1 MNVKR
6 RSFIGGMAALATTTL
21 LPFGALLPAW
31 AQAAAQRDGTLTL
44 AFSTEPS
51 SLDPH
56 WHTISANSALAS
68 HLFDR
73 LVYPDAQQ
81 NPRPALATAWR
92 AIDDL
97 TWEFDLRRD
106 VRFHNGDPFTAD
118 DVLFTY
124 ERAQNVPGAPFSMRA
139 YLGDKT
145 VEKIND
151 YQIRIRTRAPN
162 PIVPNELSTVAIV
175 SRGAGAGATSAD
187 YNSGK
192 AAVGTGPFHLVES
205 VPGNRIVLERNDN
218 YWGAKPVWKRVVIRP
233 IPASGARV
241 AALLAG
247 DVDVIENV
255 PPTDL
260 ARLEKT
266 AGIALTRSV
275 TNRAIFL
282 SLDQARAVSPFIRAK
297 DGAEIPNP
305 LRDLRVRQAFALAVD
320 KALIATRILEDSG
333 QPATQLVPPGIFGHS
348 PNLPLQPADAA
359 QAKTLL
365 AEAGFPDGFRI
376 TLHAPNDR
384 FIRDAAV
391 VQAVAQMLTRIGIEV
406 EVETMPSSIFYK
418 RVSGGG
424 AGSEFSFFLV
434 GFGGRTGEAS
444 PALKSVLH
452 SYDKERGFGATN
464 RVRYSNPQVDRL
476 LEQGLVT
483 LDNDKR
489 QALFAAATNA
499 ALNDVAI
506 IPLYYPINVWA
517 LRQPASYPGRAD
529 ERTVASEITL

>member
-1 MNVKR
+1 MNIKR
-6 RSFIGGMAALATTTL
+6 RTFIGGMAALATSTL
-21 LPFGALLPAW
+21 LPLGAIFPGSAW
-31 AQAAAQRDGTLTL
+31 AAQRDGTLTL

-56 WHTISANSALAS
+56 WHTVSANAS
-68 HLFDR
+68 LSTHLFDR

-81 NPRPALATAWR
+81 NPQPGLATAWR

-97 TWEFDLRRD
+97 TWEFDLRPD
-106 VRFHNGDPFTAD
+106 VHFHNGDLFTAD

-151 YQIRIRTRAPN
+151 RQIRIRTKAPN
-162 PIVPNELSTVAIV
+162 PIVPNELSTVSIISHRV
-175 SRGAGAGATSAD
+175 GNGATSAD

-192 AAVGTGPFHLVES
+192 AVVGTGPYRLVES
-205 VPGNRIVLERNDN
+205 IPGNRVVLERNEQ
-218 YWGAKPVWKRVVIRP
+218 YWGAKPAWRRVIIRP
-233 IPASGARV
+233 IPAAGARV
-241 AALLAG
+241 AALLSG
-247 DVDVIENV
+247 DVDVIDNV

-260 ARLEKT
+260 ARLSKT

-282 SLDQARAVSPFIRAK
+282 SLDQSRAVSPFIRAK
-297 DGAEIPNP
+297 DGSEIPNP
-305 LRDLRVRQAFALAVD
+305 FLDRRVRQAFSLAID
-320 KALIATRILEDSG
+320 KAAIATRILEDNG

-348 PNLPLQPADAA
+348 PNLPLRLADVA
-359 QAKTLL
+359 QAKQLL
-365 AEAGFPDGFRI
+365 SDAGFQNGFQI

-391 VQAVAQMLTRIGIEV
+391 VQAVAQMLTRIGISV
-406 EVETMPSSIFYK
+406 QVDAMPSSIFYK
-418 RVSGGG
+418 RVSGGSE
-424 AGSEFSFFLV
+424 GSEFSFFLV
-434 GFGGRTGEAS
+434 GFGGGTGEAS

-452 SYDKERGFGATN
+452 SYDKTRGFGATN
-464 RVRYSNPQVDRL
+464 RVRYSNKQVDEL

-483 LDNDKR
+483 LDDTKR
-489 QALFAAATNA
+489 QALFAQATDLA
-499 ALNDVAI
+499 IDDVAI

-517 LRQPASYPGRAD
+517 LRQPVTYPGRTD
-529 ERTVASEITL
+529 ERTLATEMTI